1 MTKETA
7 KEYLPLVQ
15 ALAEGKTIQQNCAG
29 GWYDMQSPTF
39 IEHPSEYR
47 IKPEPRRWWLVQG
60 IQTIAYLWPEES
72 YQIKPGMPFIEVVEV
87 QKGGQ

>member
-15 ALAEGKTIQQNCAG
+15 ALAEGKTIQCDTSG
-29 GWYDMQSPTF
+29 EWLDLGRVEFTGSPD
-39 IEHPSEYR
+39 HYR
-47 IKPEPRRWWLVQG
+47 IKPEPRVWRLVPG
-60 IQTIAYLWPEES
+60 IQTIAYLWPDES

-87 QKGGQ
+87 IK